1 MVNMLVDPIA
11 DTLTRIRN
19 AQAVK
24 KPEVE
29 IPFSKMRYELAKIL
43 EKENFVKE
51 IKKSGRGVKKNI
63 VIILKYEKDALGI
76 LGSKRISKS
85 GQRIYKSVKEIKP
98 IRGGFGISI
107 VSTNKGLMTN
117 KDAKK
122 KNLGGEV
129 LCQIW

>member
-1 MVNMLVDPIA
+1 MVDMVIDSIA
-11 DTLTRIRN
+11 DMLTRIRN
-19 AQAVK
+19 AQAVE

-29 IPFSKMRYELAKIL
+29 VPFSKMRYELAKIL

-51 IKKSGRGVKKNI
+51 IKKSGRGIKKNI
-63 VIILKYEKDALGI
+63 IIILKYEKDASGI
-76 LGSKRISKS
+76 LGSKRMSRP

-107 VSTNKGLMTN
+107 ISTNKGLMTG

-122 KNLGGEV
+122 KSLGGEV
-129 LCQIW
+129 ICRIW

>member
-1 MVNMLVDPIA
+1 MVDMLVDPIA
-11 DTLTRIRN
+11 DMLTRIRN

-63 VIILKYEKDALGI
+63 IIILKYEKDALGI
-76 LGSKRISKS
+76 LGSKRVSRS

-107 VSTNKGLMTN
+107 ISTNKGLMTN

-122 KNLGGEV
+122 KNIGGEV
-129 LCQIW
+129 ICRVW

>member
-63 VIILKYEKDALGI
+63 IIILKYEKDALGI